1 MGAQL
6 DMVAGINYKTN
17 NVVFQFPP
25 NSEMAGTGEALP
37 SDSRKF
43 FYVLH
48 PSYCLRNKPYT
59 HDN

>member
-37 SDSRKF
+37 SDSRK
-43 FYVLH
+43 
-48 PSYCLRNKPYT
+48 
-59 HDN
+59 